1 MGHSMKT
8 VVDLNKCQGY
18 AQCIYA
24 APAVF
29 QLRGNEILAYDP
41 APSDEWRDEV
51 KRAVHACPVRAI
63 RTE

>member
-1 MGHSMKT
+1 M
-8 VVDLNKCQGY
+8 
-18 AQCIYA
+18 
-24 APAVF
+24 
-29 QLRGNEILAYDP
+29 RGNEILAYDP